1 MTELRP
7 IQPGEEMVEVYDI
20 QTDSMMLAPKALA
33 DRAELLKQAW
43 LETVP
48 ADLRAF
54 PSAVMGDGALFQAA
68 SDAAIELRAAMKPGH
83 IPPENIGVVR

>member
-20 QTDSMMLAPKALA
+20 ETDTMKLAPKVLA

-43 LETVP
+43 LESVP
-48 ADLRAF
+48 ADLRSMPHA
-54 PSAVMGDGALFQAA
+54 ALGEGALFEAARQA
-68 SDAAIELRAAMKPGH
+68 SLELKAAMKPGH
-83 IPPENIGVVR
+83 IPPEAMGVAS